1 MNVIKFGFL
10 YAFLIFKLYIL
21 LKHEFERVFIRTFL
35 NKHEIKIKL
44 ILYKILELFSSILI
58 VLYMSP

>member
-21 LKHEFERVFIRTFL
+21 FKHEFRRVFIRTFL
-35 NKHEIKIKL
+35 NKHKIKIKL